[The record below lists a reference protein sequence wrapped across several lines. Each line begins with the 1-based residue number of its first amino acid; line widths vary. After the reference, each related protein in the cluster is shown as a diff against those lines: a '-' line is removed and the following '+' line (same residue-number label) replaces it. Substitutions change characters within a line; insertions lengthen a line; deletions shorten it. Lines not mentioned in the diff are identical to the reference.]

1 MIQSDHFSDHATL
14 AVLPVTGTL
23 VAAPLL
29 RINIEPSI
37 ENGLQRP
44 SQIMVDKPLTLKRDK
59 ISPVFGRI
67 NRAQMTEVERCLAIF
82 VGIAK

>member
-1 MIQSDHFSDHATL
+1 MKQGDFVTVAAQGDLRKPRLGLVNKSEQFSDHTTL
-14 AVLPVTGTL
+14 AVLPVNSTL

-44 SQIMVDKPLTLKRDK
+44 SQIMVDKPLT
-59 ISPVFGRI
+59 
-67 NRAQMTEVERCLAIF
+67 C
-82 VGIAK
+82 